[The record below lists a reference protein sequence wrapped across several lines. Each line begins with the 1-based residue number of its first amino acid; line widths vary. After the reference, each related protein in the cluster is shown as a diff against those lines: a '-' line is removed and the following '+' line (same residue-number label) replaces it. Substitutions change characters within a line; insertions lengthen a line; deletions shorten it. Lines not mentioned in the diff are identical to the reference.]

1 METLLFV
8 LVFLGLVIFALGLL
22 GKREGLGGQDVS
34 LPYRLR
40 HSVLTPAERSFLGV
54 LERAVPEGVRVWP
67 KVRLVDVLYIDARGK
82 ERQAALN
89 RVLAKHVDFLLVRA
103 QDARP
108 LLAIE
113 LDDRSHQREDRQERD
128 RFLEALARQ
137 VGLSLVRVRVKEGYA
152 LEEVRRLLEV
162 HLALGKGSEGKTGG
176 RG

>member
-1 METLLFV
+1 MESPLFA
-8 LVFLGLVIFALGLL
+8 LVFLGLVIFVLASL
-22 GKREGLGGQDVS
+22 GKREGLGGRDAS
-34 LPYRLR
+34 LPYRLK

-54 LERAVPEGVRVWP
+54 LERVVPEGVRVWP
-67 KVRLVDVLYIDARGK
+67 KVRLADLLHIDAEGK

-89 RVLAKHVDFLLVRA
+89 RVVAKHIDFLLVRA

-113 LDDRSHQREDRQERD
+113 LDDRSHQREDRRERD

-137 VGLSLVRVRVKEGYA
+137 VGLSLMRVRVKEGYA
-152 LEEVRRLLEV
+152 LEEVRHLLEA
-162 HLALGKGSEGKTGG
+162 HLAQVQGSEGKKGG